1 MWYRWFSVLP
11 VVFLLL
17 GCFKDIDEK
26 PAAQVTETSAA
37 SGTMLTSTTQPT
49 SVGEVLKEKSS
60 IGFIGAKVTG
70 QHVGKF
76 HEFNGRV
83 EYVGTT
89 PTGIDFTINPA
100 SLETDEAKLDAHLKS
115 ADFFD
120 VARYPTVTFVS
131 NLVRPAEPSNPDG
144 THLIS
149 GTLTMHGVSK
159 EITFPARVEASPQG
173 VHATSGFKIN
183 RHDWGISYRGA
194 PDNLIKDDVAISLDL
209 WFPPPPTA

>member
-1 MWYRWFSVLP
+1 MWYRCFSVLP
-11 VVFLLL
+11 VVFLFL
-17 GCFKDIDEK
+17 GCFSDIDEK
-26 PAAQVTETSAA
+26 PAAEVTETSATA
-37 SGTMLTSTTQPT
+37 LQTSTTQPT
-49 SVGEVLKEKSS
+49 SVGEVIKEKSA

-100 SLETDEAKLDAHLKS
+100 SLKTDEAKLDTHLKS

-120 VARYPTVTFVS
+120 VARYPTATFVS
-131 NLVRPAEPSNPDG
+131 KSVRPAEPGNPDG
-144 THLIS
+144 THRIS

-159 EITFPARVEASPQG
+159 EVTFPARVEVTPQG
-173 VHATSGFKIN
+173 VHATSDFKIN

-194 PDNLIKDDVAISLDL
+194 PDNLIKDDVAIRLDL